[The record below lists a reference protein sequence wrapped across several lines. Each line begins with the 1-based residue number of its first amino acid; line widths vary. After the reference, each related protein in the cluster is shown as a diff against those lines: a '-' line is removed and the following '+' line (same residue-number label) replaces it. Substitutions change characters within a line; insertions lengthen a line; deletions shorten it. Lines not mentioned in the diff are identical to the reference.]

1 MKAKNKIQ
9 PEVILEQ
16 DVELF
21 SHKDISED
29 NILFE
34 DVKKRDE
41 HTKHFRTKDGKYI
54 AATYKN
60 PIHVLD
66 ESTGEYVD
74 IADTSQMQELLLNN
88 MLNDIFANYE

>member
-1 MKAKNKIQ
+1 MLNLQLQNKKQKGNNMKAENKIQ
-9 PEVILEQ
+9 PEGILEQ

-41 HTKHFRTKDGKYI
+41 RIKHFRTKDSNYI
-54 AATYKN
+54 AATFRT
-60 PIHVLD
+60 PI
-66 ESTGEYVD
+66 
-74 IADTSQMQELLLNN
+74 LLP
-88 MLNDIFANYE
+88 IFFIRFSVK